1 MEEFEIS
8 NGVLKICRASNIE
21 VALIPDGIHTVGK
34 SYWEELFS
42 SCKSVKSVV
51 LPKSVKRIYAGFRG
65 QKELSS
71 LEFGGTM
78 EQWKAVKIT
87 DKFWRSGTKLK
98 VVKCSDGEVTLE
110 PYDVK
115 DGVLTKCY
123 FDFAEFAV
131 PDGVTEI
138 ADEAFSYCTSLE
150 KLEIPESVTE
160 IADEAFSYCTS
171 LENLEIPENVKKIG
185 KCCFAFC
192 KSLKE
197 IVSKSSEYPCENGL
211 LFSKKTSRLLAT
223 VCGKVTI
230 PAFIKSLDNFS
241 LQNCT
246 EVAFE
251 KGGKITAE
259 TLNYRATAKVVR
271 DAVWEEVK
279 KNRAKTDKIDKVGFT
294 GSDSLLSTI
303 LEESGVDAEVL
314 QDKSAVVLAVK
325 ALDYGLEIRLSSK
338 STSWQKNVREFLK
351 SVKAGANIVQLIKAA
366 EDNKLRIASNQAKKY
381 AVFQVDVKDKNMYF
395 NEALETVYIADG
407 VSTIG
412 KSAFW
417 ACRKLKTVYIPKSVT
432 KIKCSAFVGNDSL
445 KNVTFDGTFSRF
457 NMIQEERMRGQWGN
471 KITVHCTDGDFEL

>member
-1 MEEFEIS
+1 MENVEIS
-8 NGVLKICRASNIE
+8 KGVLEGCRDHDIE
-21 VALIPDGIHTVGK
+21 VAIIPDGIHTVG
-34 SYWEELFS
+34 SSRWERVFPFCDS
-42 SCKSVKSVV
+42 IKGIV
-51 LPKSVKRIYAGFRG
+51 LPKGVKRIYAGFRG

-78 EQWKAVKIT
+78 AEWKAVKIT

-98 VVKCSDGEVTLE
+98 AVKCSDGVVELE
-110 PYDVK
+110 PYEIK

-123 FDFAEFAV
+123 FAFEEFSIG
-131 PDGVTEI
+131 DGVTEI
-138 ADEAFSYCTSLE
+138 ADEAFSYCSSLE
-150 KLEIPESVTE
+150 KLEIPESV
-160 IADEAFSYCTS
+160 
-171 LENLEIPENVKKIG
+171 KKIG
-185 KCCFAFC
+185 KCSFAFC
-192 KSLKE
+192 KSLKQ
-197 IVSKSSEYPCENGL
+197 IVSKSSGFPCENGL
-211 LFSKKTSRLLAT
+211 LFNKKTNRLLAT

-230 PAFIKSLDNFS
+230 PAFIKSLDNFA

-246 EVAFE
+246 EVEFE
-251 KGGKITAE
+251 KGGKITSASNLDYGATGRSVLYAALDEAE
-259 TLNYRATAKVVR
+259 KNNAKI
-271 DAVWEEVK
+271 
-279 KNRAKTDKIDKVGFT
+279 DKIDAVGFS
-294 GSDSLLSTI
+294 GSGALLSGI
-303 LEESGVDAEVL
+303 LEESGVSAEVW

-325 ALDYGLEIRLSSK
+325 AGEYGLEIRLSSK
-338 STSWQKNVREFLK
+338 STSWQKNVREFLE

-395 NEALETVYIADG
+395 NGALETVYIADG

-412 KSAFW
+412 SSAFW

>member
-8 NGVLKICRASNIE
+8 NGVLKICRDPNIE

-34 SYWEELFS
+34 SYWEKLFS
-42 SCKSVKSVV
+42 SSKSVKSVV

-78 EQWKAVKIT
+78 AEWKAVKIT
-87 DKFWRSGTKLK
+87 DKFWRSGTKLTA
-98 VVKCSDGEVTLE
+98 VKCSDGEATLE

-115 DGVLTKCY
+115 DGVLTKCH
-123 FDFAEFAV
+123 FDFAEFAI

-150 KLEIPESVTE
+150 KLEIPESV
-160 IADEAFSYCTS
+160 
-171 LENLEIPENVKKIG
+171 KKIG
-185 KCCFAFC
+185 KCSFAFC
-192 KSLKE
+192 KSLKQ
-197 IVSKSSEYPCENGL
+197 IVSKSSEFPCENGL
-211 LFSKKTSRLLAT
+211 LFNKKTNRLLAT

-246 EVAFE
+246 EVEFE
-251 KGGKITAE
+251 KSGKITSASNLDYGATERSVLYAALDEAE
-259 TLNYRATAKVVR
+259 KNNAKI
-271 DAVWEEVK
+271 
-279 KNRAKTDKIDKVGFT
+279 DKIDAVGFS
-294 GSDSLLSTI
+294 GSGALLQAI
-303 LEESGVDAEVL
+303 IEESGVSAEVW

-351 SVKAGANIVQLIKAA
+351 SVKEGADIVQLIKAA
-366 EDNKLRIASNQAKKY
+366 EDNNLRIAGNQAKKY
-381 AVFQVDVKDKNMYF
+381 AVFKVDVKDKNMYYK
-395 NEALETVYIADG
+395 EDLETVYIADG
-407 VSTIG
+407 VSSIG
-412 KSAFW
+412 TYAFW
-417 ACRKLKTVYIPKSVT
+417 FCSNLKAIYIPKSVT

-471 KITVHCTDGDFEL
+471 KITVHCTDGDFEI

>member
-8 NGVLKICRASNIE
+8 NGVLKICRDPNIE

-34 SYWEELFS
+34 SYWEKLFS
-42 SCKSVKSVV
+42 SSKSVKSVV

-78 EQWKAVKIT
+78 AEWKAVKIT
-87 DKFWRSGTKLK
+87 DKFWRSGTKLTA
-98 VVKCSDGEVTLE
+98 VKCSDGEATLE

-115 DGVLTKCY
+115 DGVLTKCH
-123 FDFAEFAV
+123 FDFAEFAI

-150 KLEIPESVTE
+150 KLEIPESV
-160 IADEAFSYCTS
+160 
-171 LENLEIPENVKKIG
+171 KKIG
-185 KCCFAFC
+185 KCSFAFC
-192 KSLKE
+192 KSLKQ
-197 IVSKSSEYPCENGL
+197 IVSKSSEFPCENGL
-211 LFSKKTSRLLAT
+211 LFNKKTNRLLAT

-246 EVAFE
+246 EVEFE
-251 KGGKITAE
+251 KSGKITSASNLDYGATGRSVLYAALDEAE
-259 TLNYRATAKVVR
+259 KNNAKI
-271 DAVWEEVK
+271 
-279 KNRAKTDKIDKVGFT
+279 DKIDAVGFS
-294 GSDSLLSTI
+294 GSGALLQAI
-303 LEESGVDAEVL
+303 IEESGVSAEVW

-351 SVKAGANIVQLIKAA
+351 SVKEGADIVQLIKAA
-366 EDNKLRIASNQAKKY
+366 EDNNLRIAGNQAKKY
-381 AVFQVDVKDKNMYF
+381 AVFKVDVKDKNMYYK
-395 NEALETVYIADG
+395 EDLETVYIADG
-407 VSTIG
+407 VSSIG
-412 KSAFW
+412 TYAFW
-417 ACRKLKTVYIPKSVT
+417 FCSNLKAIYIPKSVT

-471 KITVHCTDGDFEL
+471 KITVHCTDGDFEI

>member
-1 MEEFEIS
+1 MEKMEIS

-42 SCKSVKSVV
+42 SSCKSVKSVF

-87 DKFWRSGTKLK
+87 DQFWRSGTKLK
-98 VVKCSDGEVTLE
+98 VVKCSDGVVELE

-115 DGVLTKCY
+115 DGVLTKCH
-123 FDFAEFAV
+123 FDFVEFAI

-150 KLEIPESVTE
+150 KLEIPESV
-160 IADEAFSYCTS
+160 
-171 LENLEIPENVKKIG
+171 KKIG

-197 IVSKSSEYPCENGL
+197 IVSKSSECPCENGL
-211 LFSKKTSRLLAT
+211 LFSKKTNRLLAT
-223 VCGKVTI
+223 VCEKVTI
-230 PAFIKSLDNFS
+230 PAFIKSLDNFA

-259 TLNYRATAKVVR
+259 TLDYRATAQDVR

-279 KNRAKTDKIDKVGFT
+279 KNRAKTAKIDKIGFT
-294 GSDSLLSTI
+294 GSDSLLSAI
-303 LEESGVDAEVL
+303 LEESGVDAEVW

-351 SVKAGANIVQLIKAA
+351 SVKAGADIVQLIKAA

-395 NEALETVYIADG
+395 NGALETVYIADG

-412 KSAFW
+412 SSAFW
-417 ACRKLKTVYIPKSVT
+417 ACRNLKTVYIPKSVT

>member
-1 MEEFEIS
+1 MEKMEIS
-8 NGVLKICRASNIE
+8 NGVLKICRDPNIE

-34 SYWEELFS
+34 SYWEELFSS

-78 EQWKAVKIT
+78 EQWKAVKIS
-87 DKFWRSGTKLK
+87 DKFWRSGTKLTA
-98 VVKCSDGEVTLE
+98 VKCSDGEATLE

-115 DGVLTKCY
+115 DGVLTKCH
-123 FDFAEFAV
+123 FDFVEFAV

-150 KLEIPESVTE
+150 KLEIPESV
-160 IADEAFSYCTS
+160 
-171 LENLEIPENVKKIG
+171 KKIG
-185 KCCFAFC
+185 KCSFAFC
-192 KSLKE
+192 KSLKQ
-197 IVSKSSEYPCENGL
+197 IVSKSKEFPCENGL

-223 VCGKVTI
+223 VCTKVTI

-246 EVAFE
+246 EVEFE

-259 TLNYRATAKVVR
+259 TLDYRVTARDVQ
-271 DAVWEEVK
+271 DAVWEEAK
-279 KNRAKTDKIDKVGFT
+279 KNRAKTAKIDKVGFT
-294 GSDSLLSTI
+294 GSDSLLSAI
-303 LEESGVDAEVL
+303 LEESGVSAEVW
-314 QDKSAVVLAVK
+314 QDKSAVVLAVM
-325 ALDYGLEIRLSSK
+325 AGDYGLEIRLSSK
-338 STSWQKNVREFLK
+338 SNSWQKNVREFLK

-395 NEALETVYIADG
+395 NGALETVYIADG

-412 KSAFW
+412 SSAFW

>member
-1 MEEFEIS
+1 MEKMEIS

-42 SCKSVKSVV
+42 SSCKSVKRVV

-78 EQWKAVKIT
+78 AEWKAVKIS

-98 VVKCSDGEVTLE
+98 TVKCSDGVVELE

-115 DGVLTKCY
+115 DGVLTKCH
-123 FDFAEFAV
+123 FDFVEFAIG
-131 PDGVTEI
+131 DGVTEI

-150 KLEIPESVTE
+150 KLEIPESV
-160 IADEAFSYCTS
+160 
-171 LENLEIPENVKKIG
+171 KKIG
-185 KCCFAFC
+185 KCSFAFC
-192 KSLKE
+192 KSLKQ

-259 TLNYRATAKVVR
+259 TLDYRATAQVVR

-279 KNRAKTDKIDKVGFT
+279 KNRAKTAKIDKIGFT
-294 GSDSLLSTI
+294 GSDSLLSAI
-303 LEESGVDAEVL
+303 LEESGVDAEVW

-366 EDNKLRIASNQAKKY
+366 EDNKLRIAGNQAKKY

-395 NEALETVYIADG
+395 NGALETVYIADG

-412 KSAFW
+412 SSAFW

>member
-1 MEEFEIS
+1 MEKMEIS

-21 VALIPDGIHTVGK
+21 FALIPDGIHTVGK
-34 SYWEELFS
+34 SYWEELFSS

-98 VVKCSDGEVTLE
+98 AVKCSDGEVTLE

-115 DGVLTKCY
+115 DGVLTKCH
-123 FDFAEFAV
+123 FDFVEFAI

-150 KLEIPESVTE
+150 KLEIPESV
-160 IADEAFSYCTS
+160 
-171 LENLEIPENVKKIG
+171 KKIG

-192 KSLKE
+192 KSLKQ

-211 LFSKKTSRLLAT
+211 LFNKKTSRLLAT
-223 VCGKVTI
+223 VCEKVTI

-259 TLNYRATAKVVR
+259 TLDYRVTAQDVR

-294 GSDSLLSTI
+294 GSDSLLSGI
-303 LEESGVDAEVL
+303 LEESGVDAEVW

-338 STSWQKNVREFLK
+338 SNSWQKNVREFLK

-395 NEALETVYIADG
+395 NGALETVYIADG

-412 KSAFW
+412 SSAFW

-432 KIKCSAFVGNDSL
+432 KIKRSAFVGNDSL

-471 KITVHCTDGDFEL
+471 KITVHCTDGDIEL

>member
-1 MEEFEIS
+1 MEKVEIS
-8 NGVLKICRASNIE
+8 KGVLEVCRDQDIE
-21 VALIPDGIHTVGK
+21 VAIIPDGIHAIGNIRREK
-34 SYWEELFS
+34 LFPF
-42 SCKSVKSVV
+42 CDSVKGVV
-51 LPKSVKRIYAGFRG
+51 LPKSVKSIYTGFSG
-65 QKELSS
+65 QKQLSS

-78 EQWKAVKIT
+78 AEWKAVKIS
-87 DKFWRSGTKLK
+87 DKFWRSGTKLNA
-98 VVKCSDGEVTLE
+98 VKCSDGEIELE
-110 PYDVK
+110 PYDMK

-123 FDFAEFAV
+123 FAFEEFSIG
-131 PDGVTEI
+131 DGVTEI
-138 ADEAFSYCTSLE
+138 ADEAFIYCSSLE
-150 KLEIPESVTE
+150 KLEIPESV
-160 IADEAFSYCTS
+160 
-171 LENLEIPENVKKIG
+171 KKIG
-185 KCCFAFC
+185 KCSFAFC
-192 KSLKE
+192 KSLKQ
-197 IVSKSSEYPCENGL
+197 IVSKSKEYPCENGL
-211 LFSKKTSRLLAT
+211 LFNKKTNRLLAT

-259 TLNYRATAKVVR
+259 TLDYRATAKVVR

-279 KNRAKTDKIDKVGFT
+279 KNRAKTAKIDKVGFT
-294 GSDSLLSTI
+294 GSDSLLSAI
-303 LEESGVDAEVL
+303 LEESGVNAEVW

-338 STSWQKNVREFLK
+338 SNSWQKNVREFLK

-395 NEALETVYIADG
+395 NGALETVYIADG

-412 KSAFW
+412 SSAFW

-471 KITVHCTDGDFEL
+471 KITVHCTDGDVLI

>member
-8 NGVLKICRASNIE
+8 IGVLKDCRDPSME
-21 VALIPDGIHTVGK
+21 VAVIPDGIHTIGN
-34 SYWEELFS
+34 SRTGCPFPNS
-42 SCKSVKSVV
+42 IKSVV
-51 LPKSVKRIYAGFRG
+51 LPKSVKRIYAGFCKK
-65 QKELSS
+65 KELTS

-78 EQWKAVKIT
+78 EEWKAVKIT
-87 DKFWRSGTKLK
+87 DKFWRSGTNLTA
-98 VVKCSDGEVTLE
+98 VKCSDGEVKLE

-115 DGVLTKCY
+115 DGVLTKCH
-123 FDFAEFAV
+123 FDFVEFAV

-150 KLEIPESVTE
+150 KLEIPESVE
-160 IADEAFSYCTS
+160 
-171 LENLEIPENVKKIG
+171 KIG

-192 KSLKE
+192 NSLKE

-223 VCGKVTI
+223 VCTKVTI

-259 TLNYRATAKVVR
+259 TLDYRATAQVVR

-279 KNRAKTDKIDKVGFT
+279 KNRAKTAKIDKIGFT
-294 GSDSLLSTI
+294 GSDSLLSAI
-303 LEESGVDAEVL
+303 LEESGVDAEVW

-338 STSWQKNVREFLK
+338 SNSWQKNVREFLK

-381 AVFQVDVKDKNMYF
+381 AVFQADVKDKNMYF
-395 NEALETVYIADG
+395 NGALETVYIADG

-432 KIKCSAFVGNDSL
+432 KIKCSAFVGNNSL
-445 KNVTFDGTFSRF
+445 KNVTFDGTFARF

-471 KITVHCTDGDFEL
+471 KITVHCTNGDFEL

>member
-1 MEEFEIS
+1 MEKMEIS

-42 SCKSVKSVV
+42 SSCKSVKSVV

-65 QKELSS
+65 QKEISS

-115 DGVLTKCY
+115 DGVLTKCH
-123 FDFAEFAV
+123 FDFAEFSV

-150 KLEIPESVTE
+150 KLEIPESV
-160 IADEAFSYCTS
+160 
-171 LENLEIPENVKKIG
+171 KKIG
-185 KCCFAFC
+185 KCSFAFC
-192 KSLKE
+192 KSLKQ

-223 VCGKVTI
+223 VCGKVTV

-251 KGGKITAE
+251 KGGKITAA
-259 TLNYRATAKVVR
+259 TLDYRATAQVVR

-279 KNRAKTDKIDKVGFT
+279 KNRSKTAKIDKIGFT
-294 GSDSLLSTI
+294 GSDSLLSAI
-303 LEESGVDAEVL
+303 LEESGVDAEVW

-338 STSWQKNVREFLK
+338 SNSWQKNVREFLK

-395 NEALETVYIADG
+395 NGALETVYIADG

-412 KSAFW
+412 SSAFW